1 LYREDYAT
9 FGEENVYDQKDALG
23 FITLFGLQMKVR
35 ALMEMSAGGKT
46 RYASMDYSAFKR
58 D

>member
-1 LYREDYAT
+1 
-9 FGEENVYDQKDALG
+9 
-23 FITLFGLQMKVR
+23 LFGLQMKVR